1 MSKLNRIN
9 SSNWKD
15 FFNLNLVYVMFS
27 KNDCEQCEQLESEI
41 NSSENLHSLE
51 MCKVVLSDPGL
62 AELKMEH
69 RWISNID
76 ILPFNTIFSNG
87 KMLESWSGS
96 SIEKIQFKVEE
107 THRLKRISIQY
118 LVVVMLCRQ

>member
-1 MSKLNRIN
+1 
-9 SSNWKD
+9 
-15 FFNLNLVYVMFS
+15 MFS

-51 MCKVVLSDPGL
+51 MCKVVLSDLGL

-76 ILPFNTIFSNG
+76 NLPFNTIFSNG
-87 KMLESWSGS
+87 KMLESWSGK
-96 SIEKIQFKVEE
+96 SIE
-107 THRLKRISIQY
+107 RLNSKMKKYID
-118 LVVVMLCRQ
+118 

>member
-27 KNDCEQCEQLESEI
+27 KKGCEQCEQLEAEI
-41 NSSENLHSLE
+41 NLIENSYSIR
-51 MCKVVLSDPGL
+51 MCKVVLSDSGL

-69 RWISNID
+69 SWISNID
-76 ILPFNTIFSNG
+76 ILPFNTIFSNR
-87 KMLESWSGS
+87 KMLDSWSGS
-96 SIEKIQFKVEE
+96 SIERFN
-107 THRLKRISIQY
+107 LKLKKY
-118 LVVVMLCRQ
+118 LD

>member
-15 FFNLNLVYVMFS
+15 FFNSKMTYIMFS
-27 KNDCEQCEQLESEI
+27 KKDCEQCQQLELGI
-41 NSSENLHSLE
+41 NLSENTTPVE

-62 AELKMEH
+62 AELKIEH
-69 RWISNID
+69 SWISNID

-87 KMLESWSGS
+87 KMLDSWSGS
-96 SIEKIQFKVEE
+96 SIERFNSK
-107 THRLKRISIQY
+107 LKKY
-118 LVVVMLCRQ
+118 LD

>member
-15 FFNLNLVYVMFS
+15 FFNLEFVYIMFT
-27 KNDCEQCEQLESEI
+27 KKDCEQCQQLETYI
-41 NSSENLHSLE
+41 ILSENETAVE

-69 RWISNID
+69 TWISNID

-96 SIEKIQFKVEE
+96 SIEKFN
-107 THRLKRISIQY
+107 LKLKKYSS
-118 LVVVMLCRQ
+118 

>member
-1 MSKLNRIN
+1 VSKLSRIN

-41 NSSENLHSLE
+41 NSSKNLHSLE

-62 AELKMEH
+62 AELKMEQ
-69 RWISNID
+69 RWISNVD

-96 SIEKIQFKVEE
+96 SIEKFNSKLRKHID
-107 THRLKRISIQY
+107 
-118 LVVVMLCRQ
+118 